1 MSETAPAAEQV
12 KILLY
17 SHDRT
22 VRSAVRAA
30 LGRKLAGDLPE
41 IEVVECATHKAAIDV
56 VDGRDVDLCI
66 FDGEA
71 VPAGGLGLC
80 RQIKD
85 EIPNCPPVL
94 VLVGRMQDAWL
105 ATWSRAEAVLPH
117 PIDPVRLPGKA
128 AELLRARLSP
138 GAVQPVN

>member
-12 KILLY
+12 RILLY

-22 VRSAVRAA
+22 VRGAVRAA
-30 LGRKLAGDLPE
+30 LGRKVAGDLPE
-41 IEVVECATHKAAIDV
+41 VEVIECATQKAAIDV
-56 VDGRDVDLCI
+56 VDQKNVDLCI

-105 ATWSRAEAVLPH
+105 ATWSRAEGVLPH
-117 PIDPVRLPGKA
+117 PVDPVKLPGKA
-128 AELLRARLSP
+128 AELLRARLRP
-138 GAVQPVN
+138 GAVQSAN